1 MNNKNKTRCKKIVA
15 LLVCAVMMM
24 AFSAT
29 ALAASGSTPA
39 GTYGTLKGGSSM
51 TKNSHDKYLG
61 LSTQVTIKA
70 PDYIGYSWA
79 LTVADAGTPINGT
92 EQVTS
97 RGVLLT
103 GEQVE
108 LHHYKNPVTGTY
120 DHFATTFVT
129 AYCNHF
135 CYGSY
140 GSYVV
145 YTSEIRK

>member
-29 ALAASGSTPA
+29 ALASQLTKGA
-39 GTYGTLKGGSSM
+39 GTYGNLTGSSSM
-51 TKNSHDKYLG
+51 YPGDRDKYLG
-61 LSTQVTIKA
+61 LSTQVTAKA
-70 PDYIGYSWA
+70 PDYIGYGWA
-79 LTVADAGTPINGT
+79 LTVSGAGTPINGT

-97 RGVLLT
+97 RSVLKT
-103 GEQVE
+103 GEQVQ
-108 LHHYKNPVTGTY
+108 LHHYKNPATGKY
-120 DHFATTFVT
+120 DHFATTRVR

-145 YTSEIRK
+145 YTEAIG

>member
-29 ALAASGSTPA
+29 ALANKVPTSA
-39 GTYGTLKGGSSM
+39 GTYGTLTGSSSM
-51 TKNSHDKYLG
+51 TLDSHDKYLG
-61 LSTQVTIKA
+61 LSTRVTAKA
-70 PDYIGYSWA
+70 PDYIGYGWA
-79 LTVADAGTPINGT
+79 LTVAGAGTPINGT

-97 RGVLLT
+97 RNVLLT
-103 GEQVE
+103 GEQVQ
-108 LHHYKNPVTGTY
+108 LHHYKNPVTGAY
-120 DHFATTFVT
+120 DHFANTTVR

-145 YTSEIRK
+145 YTVEVK